1 MHRLGGKPWIFLFH
15 FAHVYYLPLN
25 KYCNMKNNQIVKQIL
40 KQIIIF
46 ILSYQLLFTNSISY
60 FITLFILFLI
70 HYILLLREIIFIHQ
84 TIKKE
89 MITNPNVSSEN
100 FNKVKSINSYLSTG
114 ILLSTLVLIAIIIYR
129 YPLWISLFK

>member
-1 MHRLGGKPWIFLFH
+1 
-15 FAHVYYLPLN
+15 
-25 KYCNMKNNQIVKQIL
+25 MKNNQIVKQIL

-84 TIKKE
+84 AIKKE
-89 MITNPNVSSEN
+89 MITNPNLFSEN

-129 YPLWISLFK
+129 YPFWISVFK

>member
-1 MHRLGGKPWIFLFH
+1 
-15 FAHVYYLPLN
+15 
-25 KYCNMKNNQIVKQIL
+25 MKNNQIVKQIL

-70 HYILLLREIIFIHQ
+70 HYILLLRKIIFIHQ

-89 MITNPNVSSEN
+89 MITNPNVFSEN

-129 YPLWISLFK
+129 YPFWISVFK

>member
-1 MHRLGGKPWIFLFH
+1 
-15 FAHVYYLPLN
+15 
-25 KYCNMKNNQIVKQIL
+25 MKNNQIVKQIL

-129 YPLWISLFK
+129 YPFWISVFK